1 MSRAPDISVLPPE
14 LLENTFN
21 LTIQSI
27 SAQDRVFQT
36 LAFSHVCRTFRDVA
50 LNSPRLWTS
59 LPGRKGDG
67 FSKPAFI
74 EACIERSKDL
84 PMDVALWVHYI
95 ENDRRSWRTQVF
107 FSASN
112 PLYQGFLVDKTF
124 EWILLRCARWRS
136 CSLHFDYIPEVG
148 LDQEYRAF
156 CDLITSFQNINAP
169 LLEDL
174 LIKTSTASGICAVT
188 VPLLSNTAW
197 NLPGLVNLSID
208 DALFPIPPQTRP
220 QLRSVVLK
228 LSSQEYLQCSR
239 AINTCQDLLPM
250 MTCLS
255 TFRLSLVGCRCNF
268 FEPSKTP
275 FVEIPSVEFVD
286 VTLLGCTSDES
297 HNLWKEFRK
306 FHFPNAIEMTV
317 TLDIG
322 DRDEFVLWEDHNIA
336 LYSLLAQ
343 SPDDEYLY
351 RYPSLELLVVNVR
364 SSVAHLLPRGSGK
377 PRQLPTLL
385 LPCCCVPSLKHL
397 KIWSPAAHWKLLDGV
412 GEFDASSQPPY
423 FRRAG
428 EVTAI
433 SLETATFDVPD
444 VDGIVPWMKQLT
456 SKMRATSCWE
466 RFSELTIIQSGDEV
480 VIPREEVG
488 RWCEEKA

>member
-27 SAQDRVFQT
+27 SAQDRAFQT
-36 LAFSHVCRTFRDVA
+36 LVFSHVCRSFRDVA
-50 LNSPRLWTS
+50 LNSPRLWAS
-59 LPGRKGDG
+59 LPGRQEDG
-67 FSKPAFI
+67 FSRPAFV
-74 EACIERSKDL
+74 EACIERSRDL
-84 PMDVALWVHYI
+84 PMDVALWVHYMK
-95 ENDRRSWRTQVF
+95 EDRQSSRTRKF
-107 FSASN
+107 FSDHD
-112 PLYQGFLVDKTF
+112 PLYRGYLVDKTF

-174 LIKTSTASGICAVT
+174 LIKTASEICVAS
-188 VPLLSNTAW
+188 LLMLLKTAW
-197 NLPGLVNLSID
+197 NFPSLENLSIE
-208 DALFPIPPQTRP
+208 DAVFPIPFQVLPL
-220 QLRSVVLK
+220 LRSFTIK
-228 LSSQEYLQCSR
+228 LYSGRYPPCSSI
-239 AINTCQDLLPM
+239 INAYKDYM
-250 MTCLS
+250 ARMTSLS
-255 TFRLSLVGCRCNF
+255 TVRLSFVGCLCNP
-268 FEPSKTP
+268 EPSTTP
-275 FVEIPSVEFVD
+275 IAEMPSVEFIE
-286 VTLLGCTSDES
+286 VTVLGCTSYGTQT
-297 HNLWKEFRK
+297 LWNEFRK
-306 FHFPNAIEMTV
+306 FHFPNAIELTV

-322 DRDEFVLWEDHNIA
+322 DRGNFVLWEDHNVV

-343 SPDDEYLY
+343 SPNDEYLY

-364 SSVAHLLPRGSGK
+364 SSVPPPPPRSNGE

-412 GEFDASSQPPY
+412 GEFDASLQPPY

-428 EVTAI
+428 EVTTI
-433 SLETATFDVPD
+433 NLETVTFDVPG
-444 VDGIVPWMKQLT
+444 VDGVVPWMKQLT
-456 SKMRATSCWE
+456 SKMRDTGCWD
-466 RFSELTIIQSGDEV
+466 RFSELTIIQSGDESV
-480 VIPREEVG
+480 VILREEVG
-488 RWCEEKA
+488 RWCEDNS